1 MLTPYLLPGYKMK
14 QNAAKLGATRRN
26 YAMQARTRDL
36 CLAGICK
43 MLCKY
48 MQKNGRSHVVSVRRR
63 ARDLAF
69 HLLSTGVRIDQ
80 VGDLIRGSFENH
92 SQTKADARSS

>member
-1 MLTPYLLPGYKMK
+1 MK
-14 QNAAKLGATRRN
+14 
-26 YAMQARTRDL
+26 ARTHDL

-48 MQKNGRSHVVSVRRR
+48 MQKNGRSHVVSVKRR

-69 HLLSTGVRIDQ
+69 HLLSIGARIDP
-80 VGDLIRGSFENH
+80 VGDLIRGSFENA
-92 SQTKADARSS
+92 SQTKADPRSS